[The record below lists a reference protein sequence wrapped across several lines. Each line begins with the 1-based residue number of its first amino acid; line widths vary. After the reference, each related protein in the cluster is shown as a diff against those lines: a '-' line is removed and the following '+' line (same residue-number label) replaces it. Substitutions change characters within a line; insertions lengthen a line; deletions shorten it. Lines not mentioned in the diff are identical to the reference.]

1 VTDSRINRVK
11 GLLAGPPPGGH
22 SGGPLTGGLGGPPT
36 GAHGG
41 TPIAG
46 GPPPEQA
53 EVPSDAG
60 TPRQALQVLTLAQRT
75 ADEHLAKAHHQAE
88 KIHADAQ
95 AAAEQVAREA
105 QAHADN
111 VRQDANKMLSDARE
125 AAAQVDREAQARAD
139 EAKHNAGTILADA
152 QAQAE
157 SIAAEAQAN
166 AEALKLQAE
175 QRYQDVVGSLATR
188 REGLQQQ
195 IEALERFDR
204 EYRARLTSFMQGQLR
219 ALWADQ
225 PQVNGD
231 VEPPQNGSAA
241 HRDTSAEAKTA

>member
-11 GLLAGPPPGGH
+11 GLLAGPPTNGGH
-22 SGGPLTGGLGGPPT
+22 NVPLTAGLGGPPN
-36 GAHGG
+36 GGHSG

-88 KIHADAQ
+88 KIHADAK

-111 VRQDANKMLSDARE
+111 VRQDANKMLSDARD
-125 AAAQVDREAQARAD
+125 AAALVDREAQARAED
-139 EAKHNAGTILADA
+139 AKRNAGQVLADA

-157 SIAAEAQAN
+157 AIAGEAQAN

-195 IEALERFDR
+195 IEALEQFDR

-225 PQVNGD
+225 PQVEGEVD
-231 VEPPQNGSAA
+231 PQRNGSAA
-241 HRDTSAEAKTA
+241 HREKSAEPVES

>member
-11 GLLAGPPPGGH
+11 GLLAGPPTGGQ
-22 SGGPLTGGLGGPPT
+22 GVPLTAGLGGPPN
-36 GAHGG
+36 GGHSG

-46 GPPPEQA
+46 GSPPEQA
-53 EVPSDAG
+53 EAPSDAG

-88 KIHADAQ
+88 KIHADAR

-125 AAAQVDREAQARAD
+125 AAAQVDREAQARAE
-139 EAKHNAGTILADA
+139 EAQHNAGKVLADA

-219 ALWADQ
+219 SLWADQ

-231 VEPPQNGSAA
+231 VEPPQNGTAA
-241 HRDTSAEAKTA
+241 HRDTSAEATTA